1 MSRAANVVAGMKA
14 GAAGAGSGLAEERS
28 IRPELPTRIALTS
41 QEAADYAM
49 LLERAHAL
57 LPMLRERAPE
67 AEKLR
72 QLPADV
78 VKAVADAGLFR
89 ILLPRHVGGYALP
102 AMIFYDICSIL
113 ARACASTGWV
123 VANLSSHG
131 LLMGLWPEEGQH
143 VVWGPKG
150 EHGDSLIAASYVFPA
165 GRAER
170 VPGGYKLSGRWPFC
184 SGIHPSNWNMLGGMV
199 QDPAGGAPEKRLF
212 MLHMD
217 QYEVLDTWHVAGLK
231 GTGSADLTAK
241 DVFVPEHLT
250 LSDADTHNM
259 QAPGLAAC
267 TAPVFRFPIAAA
279 APYILVAVLHGAASG
294 ALEEFVT
301 TTRKRVARST
311 GGNMA
316 DFTAVQSKIAEA
328 GACLD
333 AADLLSRKHIDATM
347 QHVIDHYDSRAKL
360 PTADAV
366 KARRDAAFAAQLCVR
381 AVDIVFAAGGGT
393 ALYETSPLER
403 AWRDVHA
410 GVAQITL
417 QWDIVGP
424 ASGRVELGLPS
435 GLPGV

>member
-1 MSRAANVVAGMKA
+1 MRSAEHALNGRSDNAASDVSAVHPG
-14 GAAGAGSGLAEERS
+14 
-28 IRPELPTRIALTS
+28 LPTRIALTAR
-41 QEAADYAM
+41 EAADYAM

-57 LPMLRERAPE
+57 LPLLRARAPE

-89 ILLPRHVGGYALP
+89 ILQPRHAGGYALP
-102 AMIFYDICSIL
+102 AMIFYDVCSIL
-113 ARACASTGWV
+113 ARGCASTGWV
-123 VANLSSHG
+123 VANLCSHH
-131 LLMGLWPEEGQH
+131 LLMGLWPKEAQDT
-143 VVWGPKG
+143 VWGPDGEKG
-150 EHGDSLIAASYVFPA
+150 ESLIAASYVFPA

-170 VPGGYKLSGRWPFC
+170 VAGGYTLSGRWPFC
-184 SGIHPSNWNMLGGMV
+184 SGVHPSNWNMLGGMV

-212 MLHMD
+212 LLHMD
-217 QYEVLDTWHVAGLK
+217 QYEVIDNWHVAGLR
-231 GTGSADLTAK
+231 GTGSADLAAK
-241 DVFVPEHLT
+241 DVFVPEHMT

-259 QAPGLAAC
+259 RAPGLAAC
-267 TAPVFRFPIAAA
+267 TAPLFRFPIAAA

-294 ALEEFVT
+294 ALEEFVAT
-301 TTRKRVARST
+301 TKKRVARST

-333 AADLLSRKHIDATM
+333 AADLLSRKHLDATM
-347 QHVIDHYDSRAKL
+347 QHVIDHYDTREKL
-360 PTADAV
+360 PVADAV

-381 AVDIVFAAGGGT
+381 AVDLVFGAGGGT

-410 GVAQITL
+410 GIAQITL

-424 ASGRVELGLPS
+424 ACGRVELGLPS
-435 GLPGV
+435 GLAGV

>member
-1 MSRAANVVAGMKA
+1 MKKSVTSMKA
-14 GAAGAGSGLAEERS
+14 RGAGEPAAQRAV
-28 IRPELPTRIALTS
+28 RPGLPTRIALTA

-57 LPMLRERAPE
+57 LPLLRERAPE

-89 ILLPRHVGGYALP
+89 ILQPRHAGGYALP
-102 AMIFYDICSIL
+102 AMIFYDVCSIL
-113 ARACASTGWV
+113 ARSCASTGWV
-123 VANLSSHG
+123 VANLVSHH
-131 LLMGLWPEEGQH
+131 LLMGLWPEQAQDT
-143 VVWGPKG
+143 VWGPKG
-150 EHGDSLIAASYVFPA
+150 ERGESLIAASYVFPA

-170 VPGGYKLSGRWPFC
+170 VAGGYRLSGRWPFC
-184 SGIHPSNWNMLGGMV
+184 SGVHPSNWNMLGGMLP
-199 QDPAGGAPEKRLF
+199 DAAGGAPEKRLF
-212 MLHMD
+212 LLRDD
-217 QYEVLDTWHVAGLK
+217 QYELIDNWHVTGLK
-231 GTGSADLTAK
+231 GTGSVDVTAK
-241 DVFVPEHLT
+241 DVFVPEHMT

-259 QAPGLAAC
+259 RAPGLAAC
-267 TAPVFRFPIAAA
+267 TAPLYRFPIAAA

-294 ALEEFVT
+294 ALQEFVAT
-301 TTRKRVARST
+301 TKKRVARSS

-333 AADLLSRKHIDATM
+333 AADLLSRKHLDATM
-347 QHVIDHYDSRAKL
+347 QHLIDHYEAREKL
-360 PTADAV
+360 PVSDAV

-381 AVDIVFAAGGGT
+381 AINLVFGAGGGT

-403 AWRDVHA
+403 AWRDVNA
-410 GVAQITL
+410 GIAQITL

-424 ASGRVELGLPS
+424 AFGRVELGLPS
-435 GLPGV
+435 GLAGV